1 MHVIFHFLFQLTG
14 LLTQDNTG
22 KFVSG
27 LTSNLV
33 DLFSQ
38 LQSMSALAGMLGN
51 GFDVQFLMENADSID
66 EILSE
71 GGSIQKI
78 VDRWVTSVTGWTGVW
93 CVCMHVK

>member
-1 MHVIFHFLFQLTG
+1 MHVIFHSPFQLTE
-14 LLTQDNTG
+14 LLTKDNTG
-22 KFVSG
+22 KFISG

-51 GFDVQFLMENADSID
+51 GFDIQFLMENADSID
-66 EILSE
+66 EILSA

-78 VDRWVTSVTGWTGVW
+78 VDRWVTSV
-93 CVCMHVK
+93 